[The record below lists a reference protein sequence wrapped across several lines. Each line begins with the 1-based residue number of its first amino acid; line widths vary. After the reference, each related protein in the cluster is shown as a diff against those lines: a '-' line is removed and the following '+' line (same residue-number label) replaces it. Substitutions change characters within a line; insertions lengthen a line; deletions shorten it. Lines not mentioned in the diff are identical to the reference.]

1 MVALP
6 DREPP
11 RSARLNGCGLF
22 DGLGRGVYGRA
33 MFLDVQHHLWLE
45 YDEFIRE
52 SFIELRLQPKTTQT
66 QTVAS
71 FVLAAGPP
79 TRISRYRDWND
90 NVVHHFAVTQY
101 HDRLEVQSRSLVET
115 RRPLFALA
123 AIEDAGPLGGLSHD
137 LQDWLFVDGPL
148 THTPRLEQFAA
159 EVDVSTRAPLG
170 EQVRRL
176 SAVIAGAFTYRKNV
190 TRYDSTTEEFLELRA
205 GVCQD
210 FTHLM
215 LALLRLR
222 GIPCRYVSGYLHVE
236 RSAVEPAQ
244 SHAWIEFYSPRAGWV
259 PFDPTHDREID
270 ERYVVVAHGRHYDDV
285 PPNKGIYRGNARETL
300 RAEVR
305 TQVTASKGV
314 VDLHEEIR
322 QIDLPVFQE
331 PPERRRPLE
340 RVITRAEEAAI
351 QQQQQQ

>member
-1 MVALP
+1 
-6 DREPP
+6 
-11 RSARLNGCGLF
+11 
-22 DGLGRGVYGRA
+22 

-66 QTVAS
+66 QAVAS
-71 FVLAAGPP
+71 FMLAAGPASK
-79 TRISRYRDWND
+79 ISRYRDWND

-115 RRPLFALA
+115 RPPLFALA
-123 AIEDAGPLGGLSHD
+123 AIEDAMPLPAPAYT
-137 LQDWLFVDGPL
+137 LQDWLFIDGPL
-148 THTPRLEQFAA
+148 RLTPALERFAA
-159 EVDVSTRAPLG
+159 GLGVPASVPLG

-176 SAVIAGAFTYRKNV
+176 GMAISGAFEYRKNV
-190 TRYDSTTEEFLELRA
+190 TRYDSTTDDFLETRA

-215 LALLRLR
+215 LAALRLR

-236 RSAVEPAQ
+236 RSATEPAQ
-244 SHAWIEFYSPRAGWV
+244 SHAWIEFHSPSAGWV
-259 PFDPTHDREID
+259 PFDPTHNREID

-305 TQVTASKGV
+305 TQVTAGKDI
-314 VDLHEEIR
+314 VDLHEETR
-322 QIDLPVFQE
+322 QIELPVFQE
-331 PPERRRPLE
+331 PPERRHLDRA
-340 RVITRAEEAAI
+340 ITRAEEAAI

>member
-1 MVALP
+1 
-6 DREPP
+6 
-11 RSARLNGCGLF
+11 
-22 DGLGRGVYGRA
+22 

-52 SFIELRLQPKTTQT
+52 SFIELRLQPKITQT
-66 QTVAS
+66 QAVAS

-79 TRISRYRDWND
+79 TKIARYRDWND
-90 NVVHHFAVTQY
+90 NLVHHFAVTHY

-115 RRPLFALA
+115 RLPLFALA
-123 AIEDAGPLGGLSHD
+123 TIEDAMPLPALSHE

-148 THTPRLEQFAA
+148 RAGPRLTEFAA
-159 EVDVSTRAPLG
+159 GINVPARAPLG
-170 EQVRRL
+170 EQVHRL
-176 SAVIAGAFTYRKNV
+176 SAAIAGVFEYRKNV
-190 TRYDSTTEEFLELRA
+190 TRYDSTTDEFLDLRA

-222 GIPCRYVSGYLHVE
+222 GIPCRYVSGYLHVD
-236 RSAVEPAQ
+236 RSDLEPAQ
-244 SHAWIEFYSPRAGWV
+244 SHAWIEFYSPRAGWI
-259 PFDPTHDREID
+259 PFDPTQHREID

-285 PPNKGIYRGNARETL
+285 PPNRGIYRGNAKETL

-305 TQVTASKGV
+305 TQVTAGKDTI
-314 VDLHEEIR
+314 DLHEEIR
-322 QIDLPVFQE
+322 QIDLPVFHE
-331 PPERRRPLE
+331 PPERRRLE

-351 QQQQQQ
+351 QQQQQQQQ

>member
-1 MVALP
+1 V
-6 DREPP
+6 
-11 RSARLNGCGLF
+11 
-22 DGLGRGVYGRA
+22 
-33 MFLDVQHHLWLE
+33 FLDVQHHLWLE

-52 SFIELRLQPKTTQT
+52 SFIELRLQPKATLT

-115 RRPLFALA
+115 QPPLFALA
-123 AIEDAGPLGGLSHD
+123 AIEDAVPVPREPHG
-137 LQDWLFVDGPL
+137 LQDWVLLDGPVSP
-148 THTPRLEQFAA
+148 TPRLEHFAA
-159 EVDVSTRAPLG
+159 GLDVPARAPLG

-176 SAVIAGAFTYRKNV
+176 SAAMAGTFEYRKNV
-190 TRYDSTTEEFLELRA
+190 TRYDSTTDDFLEIRA

-236 RSAVEPAQ
+236 RSAIEPPSQ
-244 SHAWIEFYSPRAGWV
+244 SHAWIEFHSPSAGWI
-259 PFDPTHDREID
+259 PFDPTHNREID

-285 PPNKGIYRGNARETL
+285 PPNKGIYRGNAREIL
-300 RAEVR
+300 RAEVL
-305 TQVTASKGV
+305 TQVTTGKGV

-331 PPERRRPLE
+331 PPERRRME
-340 RVITRAEEAAI
+340 RLITRAEEAAI
-351 QQQQQQ
+351 QQQQQQQ